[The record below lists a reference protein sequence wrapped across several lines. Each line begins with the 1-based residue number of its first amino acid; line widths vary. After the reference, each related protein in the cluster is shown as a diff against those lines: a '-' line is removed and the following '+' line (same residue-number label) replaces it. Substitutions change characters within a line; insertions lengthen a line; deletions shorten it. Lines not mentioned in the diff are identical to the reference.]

1 MESERVYTKI
11 HSTTL
16 LPHRSIKD
24 SAPARYGADA
34 KRFDF
39 ESECD
44 DWLYPPNVDPS
55 DEDTL
60 TKLAI
65 AIRCTH
71 THSQT
76 HTHTHTHTHEDT
88 LTKLAMARSLEPEH
102 PRPFST
108 YASSLLRQLCSSF
121 SGMMQ
126 TASGARCIPT
136 VHLLMRLVTH
146 SSLRDDGTSMAFL
159 ARRYAYQKS
168 PVFPAKEPYETQK
181 RELLT
186 WAHPSAS
193 RVHCSPVGRCR

>member
-76 HTHTHTHTHEDT
+76 HTHTHTHT
-88 LTKLAMARSLEPEH
+88 
-102 PRPFST
+102 
-108 YASSLLRQLCSSF
+108 
-121 SGMMQ
+121 
-126 TASGARCIPT
+126 
-136 VHLLMRLVTH
+136 
-146 SSLRDDGTSMAFL
+146 
-159 ARRYAYQKS
+159 RRYADEARHGPQPRARASTAVFDLRLVVAAPVVFVFFGDDADGLWCQVYPDS
-168 PVFPAKEPYETQK
+168 PPPDAPRHPQQPARRRYIHGLPCAQVCISKEPCVPCK
-181 RELLT
+181 RAL
-186 WAHPSAS
+186 
-193 RVHCSPVGRCR
+193 